1 MPNAVLS
8 LQFPW
13 ELATLRAPPGQETE
27 IRVSAAGTPL
37 LALPDDWQLS
47 FPGHPHQPARLG
59 GAADLNGQLLQLW
72 SLPSPPTQ
80 GETMIG
86 LRIQDGQGIS
96 GHRQLRIADN
106 LGRYEKDQPSHP
118 QNLRALDREMLI
130 GMVVELVVNLLDIDR
145 VELASQGRIR
155 GLVRSSWVRVREL
168 LLSDRDVDEPRMAL
182 IVRHARDLH
191 RLVGELGQHP
201 RRVLTRNR
209 RMQPV
214 QRIQE
219 MDSAC
224 LSWYVRQPGR
234 TPLEK
239 AGSRQALLAVVREE
253 TIDTPENRV
262 LRDFLDRSSQAAERY
277 MGANRNLS
285 GSTRYREVGRYGRT
299 CATLLRRPDLAAVR
313 KLAGAAKPNY
323 VLTSDQRY
331 RRIWEAYQ
339 ALLRRQDDVDEA
351 WSWQGRLW
359 GDLVIM
365 AVQTALLSVSEPIAL
380 APLYLHREQDR
391 GRWLDAHDC
400 IGVFATQRQVLM
412 VYIAEAA
419 AADATVSE
427 PCRRYVALAPLLV
440 IRGAEFGG
448 GERQDTVI
456 WGVADVGLEP
466 LSLQQAT
473 RSASQA
479 LVAWH
484 RDPRRHFHGHPR
496 AHRGIL
502 VMPPETT
509 SPTEIGNPLQTST
522 SGDVI
527 GLRLPLS
534 PDRLNDGIGCLG
546 TLILGGNCP

>member
-1 MPNAVLS
+1 MAKAVLS

-13 ELATLRAPPGQETE
+13 ELATLRALPEPESE
-27 IRVSAAGTPL
+27 ISVTAAGMPL
-37 LALPDDWQLS
+37 LAVPDDCQLS
-47 FPGHPHQPARLG
+47 FPRHPHQPARLG
-59 GAADLNGQLLQLW
+59 GPVDWQGRRLQLW
-72 SLPSPPTQ
+72 SLPSPHSQ
-80 GETMIG
+80 GETTIT
-86 LRIQDGQGIS
+86 LRIHDGQGAS
-96 GHRQLRIADN
+96 QHRPLRLVGN
-106 LGRYEKDQPSHP
+106 MGRYDKDQPRDPH
-118 QNLRALDREMLI
+118 NLRALDREMLI

-155 GLVRSSWVRVREL
+155 GLVRSSWVRVKEL
-168 LLSDRDVDEPRMAL
+168 LLADRDVAEPSMAL

-351 WSWQGRLW
+351 WSWQARLW

-400 IGVFATQRQVLM
+400 IGVFATSRQVFM
-412 VYIAEAA
+412 VYVADAAAEA
-419 AADATVSE
+419 TLSE
-427 PCRRYVALAPLLV
+427 PCRRYAALAPLLV

-448 GERQDTVI
+448 GARQDTLI
-456 WGVADVGLEP
+456 WAVADVGLEP

-484 RDPRRHFHGHPR
+484 RDPSRHFHGHPR

-502 VMPPETT
+502 VMPAETT
-509 SPTEIGNPLQTST
+509 SPTQIAAPLQTST

-546 TLILGGNCP
+546 SLMLGGRCP